1 MPALPQLTKLVTA
14 LGMRHTLGSS
24 FHAAMLGSA
33 LTLMVAAQVQAK
45 ETEFNIPAQPLA
57 SALLALG
64 HQVDFQL
71 LYSAADVEGLRSQ
84 PVTGRLSPEQALQ
97 KMLAGTHLSF
107 SLQNNT
113 AILQRDSTSASA
125 TTELGTLDITGR
137 LTESAYGPVE
147 GYVAK
152 RSGTGTKTDTPLKE
166 IPQTINV
173 VTQDEIKAR
182 GSQTVTESLRYT
194 PGITGGGF
202 ADRVKVF
209 DEPTSRGFSPAPL
222 YLDGLHM
229 PYGGGSTGGA
239 LQIDPYTLERI
250 EVLKGPASVLYG
262 QNEPGGIVNM
272 VSKRPTMAP
281 VREVVLG
288 GGSQDRRYGAFD
300 VGGALDEQG
309 TYLYRVTG
317 VGRDV
322 NSDID
327 YAEQKR
333 LMLAPSFTWNVSEQ
347 TSLTVY
353 GQYQKDNDVPE
364 AQGLPVYGTVFKT
377 PNGRIKRSTFIGEP
391 GLNSYDRDQ
400 FVLGYEFSHTL
411 NDTWT
416 FKQNTRYAYVD
427 DQYVAPLHGYRFVTN
442 PSTGVNDQR
451 YTTRFGVDWSQT
463 NKVFGMDNMLQ
474 AKFGTGSIE
483 HTTLVGVD
491 YYHFNSKFLGLYS
504 YESSSPIIDLYNPVY
519 GQGFTFGNPYRWDR
533 TIDQTGIYLQDQMKW
548 NRWFLTLGGRYDWAK
563 TDSSETGGK
572 VDAKDEKFSG
582 RAGFGYEFDNGI
594 VPYVSYSESFQPV
607 GGLNLDEDNKAFK
620 PTTGKQYEA
629 GIKYQP
635 PGQDSFIQMSVY
647 QIDKKNVLTTDLEN
661 PNFSQQSG
669 ALRSKGF
676 ELEGKASVTQNFDV
690 IASFSRN
697 DIKYTE
703 DNDGRKGRHPAGTPP
718 MTAAVWLDYTFS
730 GNTALAG
737 LGAGIG
743 ARYNRGSDGTDTAD
757 DHFTIP
763 SYTLYDGKLSY
774 DLEQSPL
781 RLKGLK
787 VQVNLENITDKKYVS
802 RCAGIWD
809 CYYGQGRTLVTDVTY
824 NW

>member
-1 MPALPQLTKLVTA
+1 MPALRTLPRFTKALVMRNTLTLHPRLSTTA
-14 LGMRHTLGSS
+14 L
-24 FHAAMLGSA
+24 AM
-33 LTLMVAAQVQAK
+33 
-45 ETEFNIPAQPLA
+45 
-57 SALLALG
+57 ALLAPIASQAEAQKIQFDIGAQSLPSALRQFG
-64 HQVDFQL
+64 QQSQLQV
-71 LYSAADVEGLRSQ
+71 LYSADEVQGLRSN
-84 PVTGRLSPEQALQ
+84 PVRGQLSVEAALAELLRGTGASY
-97 KMLAGTHLSF
+97 
-107 SLQNNT
+107 SLQGSSVT
-113 AILQRDSTSASA
+113 ISAQRSADSVD
-125 TTELGTLDITGR
+125 LGDITV
-137 LTESAYGPVE
+137 TSQESAWGHVN

-182 GSQTVTESLRYT
+182 GSQTVTEALRYT

-202 ADRVKVF
+202 ADRVKIF
-209 DEPTSRGFSPAPL
+209 DEPTSRGFSPAPM

-272 VSKRPTMAP
+272 VSKRPTATP
-281 VREVVLG
+281 IREVVLG

-309 TYLYRVTG
+309 TYLYRLTG
-317 VGRDV
+317 VGRDI
-322 NSDID
+322 NSEID

-333 LMLAPSFTWNVSEQ
+333 FMLAPSFTWNPNEQ
-347 TSLTVY
+347 TSLTFY

-364 AQGLPVYGTVFKT
+364 AQGLPAYGTVFST

-400 FVLGYEFSHTL
+400 FVLGYEFSHEF
-411 NDTWT
+411 NDVWT
-416 FKQNTRYAYVD
+416 FKQNTRYAYID
-427 DQYVAPLHGYRFVTN
+427 DQYVAPLHGYNFVPN
-442 PSTGVNDQR
+442 PNTGANDQR
-451 YTTRFGVDWSQT
+451 YTTRYGVDWSQT
-463 NKVFGMDNMLQ
+463 NKAFGIDNMLQ
-474 AKFGTGSIE
+474 AKFKTGEIS
-483 HTTLVGVD
+483 HTALVGVD
-491 YYHFNSKFLGLYS
+491 YYHYKSKFLGLYS
-504 YESSSPIIDLYNPVY
+504 YENSSPIIDLYKPAY
-519 GQGFTFGNPYRWDR
+519 GNKFTFTNPYRWNR
-533 TIDQTGIYLQDQMKW
+533 TTEQTGLYLQDQMKW
-548 NRWFLTLGGRYDWAK
+548 NQWFLTLGGRYDWAK
-563 TDSSETGGK
+563 TDTKETGGK

-582 RAGFGYEFDNGI
+582 RAGFGYEFSNGI

-607 GGLNLDEDNKAFK
+607 GGLNMDEGNKAFK

-635 PGQDSFIQMSVY
+635 PGQNSFIQMSVY
-647 QIDKKNVLTTDLEN
+647 QIDKKNVLTLDLEN
-661 PNFSQQSG
+661 HNFYGQSG
-669 ALRSKGF
+669 AMRSKGF
-676 ELEGKASVTQNFDV
+676 ELEGKASLTNNLDV

-697 DIKYTE
+697 DIKYTK
-703 DNDGRKGRHPAGTPP
+703 DNEGRKGRHPAGTPP
-718 MTAAVWLDYTFS
+718 MTAAVWLDYTLGGDTMF
-730 GNTALAG
+730 AG

-743 ARYNRGSDGTDTAD
+743 ARYTRGSDGTDTAV

-774 DLEQSPL
+774 DFEKSPL
-781 RLKGLK
+781 HVKGLK
-787 VQVNLENITDKKYVS
+787 VQVNLENLEDKKYVS

-809 CYYGQGRTLVTDVTY
+809 CYYGQGRTITTDLTY